1 MFMMLMQLSAL
12 SLSLL
17 AALSSIA
24 LLGLSAY
31 IIAAA
36 ALRPELYLLA
46 LPITGVRACG
56 ILRAVLRY
64 GERYV
69 GHDAAFALSAQVNRL
84 LFVYLSRLMP
94 LRHATGETRGSLLHR
109 LNRAAE
115 ERRSFWL
122 RGVTPLLVS
131 LLLSVLAVAVLH
143 VSGMVAGWCAWLPLW
158 CYLAVAGIAYLGER
172 KQLALG
178 AEYGAYRRRL
188 LDFQSGREEL
198 AVAGGEAWAA
208 GELDRAARRLWQTAY
223 RQGRYR
229 TLTGLAVRLSL
240 IPAFGFFLWELWAAG
255 LAGSLSFVEAAVL
268 AVSVQAL
275 LAELAGL
282 EEAVRQVLAA
292 DCGEVADADLAPG
305 CGEIADADLAPG
317 GQEHSS
323 SYRGEAHSGN
333 CAALAA
339 GGQKQRG
346 NYLKC
351 TENSS
356 QIWEKGSIMGGR
368 EVGVK
373 AENICFSYDGQN
385 MVLSDVS
392 FAVLEGEKAAVLGD
406 SGCGKTTLFYLLLG
420 LWQPDSGTL
429 RGSLLQ
435 EAGAI
440 SAITQDVYVFDATI
454 AGLFRRLCPEAS
466 EAEMWQAL
474 ELARLA
480 DFVRGLPGEAEYPPG
495 QDGYRLS
502 GGQRQRLLT
511 ALAVAR
517 AISRGSRLILL
528 DEPTCG
534 LDRQTGEKLLAG
546 LLDLFA
552 DRTMLVIT
560 HDEYVAAMFKKKIL
574 L

>member
-198 AVAGGEAWAA
+198 AAAGGEAWAA

-292 DCGEVADADLAPG
+292 DCGEIADADLAPG
-305 CGEIADADLAPG
+305 CGEIADADLASG
-317 GQEHSS
+317 GQEP
-323 SYRGEAHSGN
+323 RW
-333 CAALAA
+333 
-339 GGQKQRG
+339 

-351 TENSS
+351 TKNSS
-356 QIWEKGSIMGGR
+356 QIWEKSSIMDGR
-368 EVGVK
+368 KVGVK

-406 SGCGKTTLFYLLLG
+406 SGCGKTTLFYLLLR

-435 EAGAI
+435 DAGAI

-546 LLDLFA
+546 LLELFA

>member
-69 GHDAAFALSAQVNRL
+69 GHDAAFAFSAQVNRL

-198 AVAGGEAWAA
+198 AAAGGEAWAA

-240 IPAFGFFLWELWAAG
+240 IPAFGFFLWELWGAG
-255 LAGSLSFVEAAVL
+255 MAGSLSFVEAAVL

-305 CGEIADADLAPG
+305 YGEIADADLAPG
-317 GQEHSS
+317 V
-323 SYRGEAHSGN
+323 
-333 CAALAA
+333 
-339 GGQKQRG
+339 QKQRG

-356 QIWEKGSIMGGR
+356 QIWEKSSIMGGR

-546 LLDLFA
+546 LLELFA

>member
-94 LRHATGETRGSLLHR
+94 LRHASGETRGSLLHR

-178 AEYGAYRRRL
+178 SEYGAYRRRL

-198 AVAGGEAWAA
+198 AAAGGEAWAA
-208 GELDRAARRLWQTAY
+208 GELDRAARRLWQTTY

-240 IPAFGFFLWELWAAG
+240 IPAFGFFLWELWAAS

-317 GQEHSS
+317 CGEMADADLASGGQEP
-323 SYRGEAHSGN
+323 
-333 CAALAA
+333 
-339 GGQKQRG
+339 RG

-356 QIWEKGSIMGGR
+356 QIWEKSSIMDGR
-368 EVGVK
+368 KVGVK

-392 FAVLEGEKAAVLGD
+392 FAVLEGEKVAVLGD

-435 EAGAI
+435 DAGAI